1 MKINVYMQAR
11 DTFYVYA
18 HFFSLSPIS
27 YFFRADVTL
36 SQPCYRTNLGGALC
50 NVTPPPPKKKKK
62 YKFKHFCPIILW
74 HSHDSSQLII
84 LHFKWMEYCVIIEN
98 SYISVRQT

>member
-11 DTFYVYA
+11 DTFYMDA

-50 NVTPPPPKKKKK
+50 NVTPPPLKKKK

-74 HSHDSSQLII
+74 HSHDRSQLII
-84 LHFKWMEYCVIIEN
+84 LHFKRMEYCVIIEN